1 MDQKTPLTKIQK
13 SVSLYAREEKSS
25 YMDHIGYALYAFG
38 GLGIELL
45 LILLETK
52 IYAIPSESW
61 NTGQNILHWV
71 ITCSLWGGIG
81 YLLAQKL
88 PPPIQRKPLSA
99 LEIFLLLFFASISV
113 GITTVMWGGFKPAA
127 EFTSMGHIDFLIQY
141 VYYAAEAFL
150 LFLILAHGQ
159 HGAELL
165 LKKQTVIPYGGILL
179 ALTWGLVHV
188 FTQGLFTGAYTF
200 FQALLYGCA
209 FSAAKKNYL
218 FSYLAILFMFML

>member
-1 MDQKTPLTKIQK
+1 
-13 SVSLYAREEKSS
+13 
-25 YMDHIGYALYAFG
+25 
-38 GLGIELL
+38 
-45 LILLETK
+45 
-52 IYAIPSESW
+52 
-61 NTGQNILHWV
+61 
-71 ITCSLWGGIG
+71 
-81 YLLAQKL
+81 
-88 PPPIQRKPLSA
+88 
-99 LEIFLLLFFASISV
+99 
-113 GITTVMWGGFKPAA
+113 MWGGFKPAA

-188 FTQGLFTGAYTF
+188 FTQDLFTGAYTF

-209 FSAAKKNYL
+209 FSTAKKNYL

>member
-1 MDQKTPLTKIQK
+1 
-13 SVSLYAREEKSS
+13 
-25 YMDHIGYALYAFG
+25 MDHIGYALYAFG

-81 YLLAQKL
+81 YLLAQK

-188 FTQGLFTGAYTF
+188 FTQDLFYRS
-200 FQALLYGCA
+200 L
-209 FSAAKKNYL
+209 YL
-218 FSYLAILFMFML
+218 FSGFTLWLRFFRSEKELPFFLPGHPFYVHAIISGRKGCRR